1 MISKKFADRLVIL
14 RGKLTQQEVA
24 KSIGISLSTYSL
36 YESGKAI
43 PSDEKKK
50 RIADYFIQQFRK
62 YFLTSRFRNSG
73 G

>member
-14 RGKLTQQEVA
+14 RGNLTQQEVA

-50 RIADYFIQQFRK
+50 RIADYFRTTVQEIF
-62 YFLTSRFRNSG
+62 FD
-73 G
+73 

>member
-50 RIADYFIQQFRK
+50 RIADYFHTTVQEIF
-62 YFLTSRFRNSG
+62 FD
-73 G
+73 

>member
-14 RGKLTQQEVA
+14 RGKITQQEVA

-36 YESGKAI
+36 YESGKVI

-50 RIADYFIQQFRK
+50 RIADYFHTTVQEIF
-62 YFLTSRFRNSG
+62 FD
-73 G
+73 

>member
-14 RGKLTQQEVA
+14 RGNLTQQEVA

-50 RIADYFIQQFRK
+50 RIADYFHTTVQEIF
-62 YFLTSRFRNSG
+62 FD
-73 G
+73 